1 MFRTAVF
8 GLGYPVGAECVCLD
22 DVCTGSYI
30 FIMYGSD
37 DFRTGKVKAL
47 VISFEFFNAII
58 QNPIPVVLLAK
69 RVPLYHRTHG
79 SVQDQNPFSYIFFK

>member
-8 GLGYPVGAECVCLD
+8 GLGYPVGAECVSLYDIRACCN
-22 DVCTGSYI
+22 V
-30 FIMYGSD
+30 FIMNRPDY
-37 DFRTGKVKAL
+37 FRSGNVKAL
-47 VISFEFFNAII
+47 VISFEFFSATP